1 MKYWGISYGK
11 IIEGF
16 IIFPSVSVNWAIFQV
31 NDKFPGNYNRYYDIQ
46 FAWLFWY
53 VTFGQIKNKLKSVMK
68 KYFITH

>member
-16 IIFPSVSVNWAIFQV
+16 SVFPSVSVSWATLRV
-31 NDKFPGNYNRYYDIQ
+31 KYKLPVNYNRYYDIQ

-53 VTFGQIKNKLKSVMK
+53 VTFGQLKNKLKEEG
-68 KYFITH
+68 YY